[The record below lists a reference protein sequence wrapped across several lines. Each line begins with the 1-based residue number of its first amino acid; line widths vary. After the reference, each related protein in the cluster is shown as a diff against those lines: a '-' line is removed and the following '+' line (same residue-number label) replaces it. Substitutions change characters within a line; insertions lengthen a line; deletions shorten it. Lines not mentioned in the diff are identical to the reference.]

1 MKIPSLNAESFIK
14 SDEFS
19 AKMIRRAEK
28 AALAASALQP
38 ITASVYF
45 EEEGPRFTIPL
56 LIPEDIE
63 SGDGRSFERNSLTYA
78 DLPLPLMW
86 QVHTDDGHDTSYIV
100 GRIDSIE
107 RVEQGLGNAQGV
119 FDIGG
124 VFGREAL
131 RLVQGGF
138 LRSIS
143 ADLDT
148 FEGSS
153 EVDQPE
159 PQSEELSEDSEGQPE
174 TEKIKS
180 KKIVVSDARVIA
192 ATLVAKPAFQEC
204 KLIIEQPPVFDDES
218 DYEVPDGLYEE
229 TFDDM
234 ETEYSALAASAAPV
248 VPPRE
253 WFDNPRLSAPTP
265 LTVDDTGRVYGHIA
279 AWHTDHIGLPNA
291 TKPPRSRSK
300 YAHFR
305 TGVVRTD
312 DGTDVPVGQITLAG
326 GHAPLQ
332 ASAKDAVKHYD
343 DTASA
348 LIDVAAGEDQYGI
361 WVAGALRPEA
371 TPNQVRALRASA
383 PSGDWRPI
391 NNTLELVAVCQV
403 NVPGFPIARTMV
415 AGGQMTALVAAGAST
430 LAKLRDSKVDQLEAR
445 LFAMEQAELASKA
458 MADLEFMRAEKAS
471 LNAEKMQAMAASA
484 AKIREEMA
492 PAFEERNAELAAQA
506 AELRNSFSM

>member
-1 MKIPSLNAESFIK
+1 MKIPKMIDESFFGGDEFAQKVIHRANLNANAVARTEPIIASIHEIEEGSSFI
-14 SDEFS
+14 
-19 AKMIRRAEK
+19 
-28 AALAASALQP
+28 
-38 ITASVYF
+38 
-45 EEEGPRFTIPL
+45 IPL
-56 LIPEDIE
+56 LIPEGLE
-63 SGDGRSFERNSLTYA
+63 SGDGRQFDEDSLSSRN
-78 DLPLPLMW
+78 LPLPLMW
-86 QVHTDDGHDTSYIV
+86 QILTDDGHDGSAIV
-100 GRIDSIE
+100 GRIDH
-107 RVEQGLGNAQGV
+107 VEKVEGGWGNATGV
-119 FDIGG
+119 FDVG
-124 VFGREAL
+124 VYGREAE
-131 RLVQGGF
+131 RLVRGGF
-138 LRSIS
+138 LRGIS
-143 ADLDT
+143 ADLDK
-148 FEGSS
+148 FEGSAQTEVEEPPS
-153 EVDQPE
+153 EFADE
-159 PQSEELSEDSEGQPE
+159 DAPQ
-174 TEKIKS
+174 TEKIES
-180 KKIVVSDARVIA
+180 KKINVSKARIMG

-204 KLIIEQPPVFDDES
+204 SIVLDEGASFFEES
-218 DYEVPDGLYEE
+218 DYVIPDGVYEE
-229 TFDDM
+229 EFDDM
-234 ETEYSALAASAAPV
+234 DSQLSAMAASAAPV
-248 VPPRE
+248 VPPRD
-253 WFDNPRLSAPTP
+253 WFNNPHLSAPTP
-265 LTVDDTGRVYGHIA
+265 LTVEDDGRVYGHIA

-430 LAKLRDSKVDQLEAR
+430 LAKLRESETDQKLSQFESR
-445 LFAMEQAELASKA
+445 LRNIEQAELSAQIA
-458 MADLEFMRAEKAS
+458 EDREFMRQA
-471 LNAEKMQAMAASA
+471 NAERMAAIAASA
-484 AKIREEMA
+484 AKIREEMV
-492 PAFEERNAELAAQA
+492 PEIEEHKAQLAAEVA
-506 AELRNSFSM
+506 ALRASLE